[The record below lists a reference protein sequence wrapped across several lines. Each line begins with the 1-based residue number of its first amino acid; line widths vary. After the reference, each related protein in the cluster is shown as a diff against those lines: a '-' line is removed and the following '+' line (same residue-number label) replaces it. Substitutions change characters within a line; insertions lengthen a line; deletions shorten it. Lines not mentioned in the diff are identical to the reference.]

1 MKLGFIG
8 TGNIVSDV
16 IFGISKSKIKYKKII
31 ISPRNK
37 KKALNL
43 KKYFKKVII
52 AKDNQDVINKANW
65 VFLGILPKVGE
76 TILPKLQFRDNQII
90 VSFMSTTNYQKLRKL
105 IKTKSIIIRA
115 IPMPPIRLGKGPVAI
130 FPPNKK
136 IKDFFDKIGT
146 TIEIRNEKLSK
157 NFWAISGTM
166 ASFYELLNVLSK
178 WLIRKKTNK
187 LDAQKYVTLLY
198 SALAELALLKSS
210 KPLKNLVNE
219 QTPGGLNWQ
228 GVNELRMS
236 GYYRLLEKS
245 LKKIYKRL
253 WSNSVMQDNILEI
266 KNLSKYFGGLAAVSN
281 CSLKVK
287 QGTITG
293 IIGPNGS
300 GKTTLFNLIAG
311 NLKSSAG
318 SVLFNNE
325 NITDVPSYEL
335 FSKGLLRTFQIA
347 HEFTNLSVLENLMMV
362 PGNQSGEKLMNAL
375 IKPGLVAKEESQIK
389 EKAMEVVDFLNL
401 SHLKNEL
408 AGNLS
413 GGQKKL
419 LELGRTMM
427 VDAKLVLLDEVGAG
441 VNRTLLKDLGT
452 AIEKLNKEKGY
463 TFCMIEHDMDF
474 IGRLCDPVIV
484 MAEGSVLFE
493 GSVEDAKKDER
504 VIESYLGRGSKLKD
518 N

>member
-16 IFGISKSKIKYKKII
+16 IFGINKSKIKYKKII

-37 KKALNL
+37 KKALYL
-43 KKYFKKVII
+43 KKYFKKIVI

-76 TILPKLQFRDNQII
+76 TILPKLKFRDNQTI
-90 VSFMSTTNYQKLRKL
+90 VSFMSTINYQKLKKL

-136 IKDFFDKIGT
+136 IKNFFDKIGT

-157 NFWAISGTM
+157 NLWAISGTM

-178 WLIRKKTNK
+178 WLIKKKTNK

-228 GVNELRMS
+228 GVNELRKS

-253 WSNSVMQDNILEI
+253 
-266 KNLSKYFGGLAAVSN
+266 
-281 CSLKVK
+281 
-287 QGTITG
+287 
-293 IIGPNGS
+293 
-300 GKTTLFNLIAG
+300 
-311 NLKSSAG
+311 
-318 SVLFNNE
+318 
-325 NITDVPSYEL
+325 
-335 FSKGLLRTFQIA
+335 
-347 HEFTNLSVLENLMMV
+347 
-362 PGNQSGEKLMNAL
+362 
-375 IKPGLVAKEESQIK
+375 
-389 EKAMEVVDFLNL
+389 
-401 SHLKNEL
+401 
-408 AGNLS
+408 
-413 GGQKKL
+413 
-419 LELGRTMM
+419 
-427 VDAKLVLLDEVGAG
+427 
-441 VNRTLLKDLGT
+441 
-452 AIEKLNKEKGY
+452 
-463 TFCMIEHDMDF
+463 
-474 IGRLCDPVIV
+474 
-484 MAEGSVLFE
+484 
-493 GSVEDAKKDER
+493 
-504 VIESYLGRGSKLKD
+504 
-518 N
+518 